1 MRPVSRLLSVLLA
14 LVLLGASLL
23 TVSAHV
29 TPTQGDDYDI
39 VLSINLIDDATTITP
54 GTDLTFSVLVQTT
67 GAHNIPASALLSA
80 GAGYTP
86 SQLGEALTVGG
97 KTILTKEVEYTVQPS
112 DLAGASR
119 RTALIQFSL
128 SFTPEHTGVA
138 DHTDA
143 VTIKSNKVPIVVVKE
158 GRTTGSDD
166 SSEVNVVMDMEAPP
180 RIAKGE
186 EVTFNLAV
194 TTGKYWLFRS
204 KPLRVQKQLFDA
216 NGRKIGG
223 ASTIR
228 RAIIIRPLKT
238 EAQSDLAPVTYTLTE
253 DDGEATRIE
262 FSYEF
267 DITYDDLRD
276 DDGNAPDLDT
286 NFEETFSWSGSI
298 GAAAPTPTPGPTTR
312 PTPRPVTL
320 VGRTSAVTVTRVGDS
335 VIRFD
340 LRHGQDFNMTIG
352 FIAADGTRG
361 FHRFGYIRDEGLG
374 QTYAV
379 VNRESDNR
387 VVRVWIAPDSAERY
401 QVPWQDVLDF
411 WTFPQSVV
419 NAIPLD
425 EMHPAENQLVDSGG
439 DFYVYTSNAW
449 RHIPDIATFQ
459 ARGYFWCD
467 ITSADAQW
475 LSRVRIGRPLQSS
488 GTLEIPNYPNC
499 RE

>member
-1 MRPVSRLLSVLLA
+1 MSRLLSVALA

-23 TVSAHV
+23 TVSAHS
-29 TPTQGDDYDI
+29 TPTQGDDYGI
-39 VLSINLIDDATTITP
+39 VLSINLTDDATTITP

-67 GAHNIPASALLSA
+67 GQHNVPASALLSA

-86 SQLGEALTVGG
+86 LPLGEALTVGG
-97 KTILTKEVEYTVQPS
+97 KTIATKEVEYTVQPS

-119 RTALIQFSL
+119 RTALIQFTL
-128 SFTPEHTGVA
+128 SFAPEHTGGS
-138 DHTDA
+138 DHGN
-143 VTIKSNKVPIVVVKE
+143 VIFKSNKVPIVVVKE
-158 GRTTGSDD
+158 GRTSSSDD
-166 SSEVNVVMDMEAPP
+166 TSEVNVVMDMEAPP

-186 EVTFNLAV
+186 EVTFTLAV

-204 KPLRVQKQLFDA
+204 KPVRVQKQLYDA

-267 DITYDDLRD
+267 DISYDDLRD

-298 GAAAPTPTPGPTTR
+298 GAAAATPTPSPSAR

-320 VGRTSAVTVTRVGDS
+320 VGRTSAARVTRVGDS

-340 LRHGQDFNMTIG
+340 LTRGQDFNMNIG
-352 FIAADGTRG
+352 FIAPDGTRG
-361 FHRFGYIRDEGLG
+361 FHRNGYIRDEGLG
-374 QTYAV
+374 QTYGRGGA
-379 VNRESDNR
+379 R
-387 VVRVWIAPDSAERY
+387 VRQPGGPHLGCPGIAPSATRCRGRTC
-401 QVPWQDVLDF
+401 
-411 WTFPQSVV
+411 WT
-419 NAIPLD
+419 
-425 EMHPAENQLVDSGG
+425 SG
-439 DFYVYTSNAW
+439 
-449 RHIPDIATFQ
+449 R
-459 ARGYFWCD
+459 
-467 ITSADAQW
+467 
-475 LSRVRIGRPLQSS
+475 SRRAS
-488 GTLEIPNYPNC
+488 
-499 RE
+499 